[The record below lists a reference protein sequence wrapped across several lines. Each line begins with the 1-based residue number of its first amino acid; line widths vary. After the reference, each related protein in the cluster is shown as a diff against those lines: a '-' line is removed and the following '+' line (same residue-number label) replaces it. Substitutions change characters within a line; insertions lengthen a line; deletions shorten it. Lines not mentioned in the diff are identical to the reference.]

1 MEVKVLGR
9 SGLMVST
16 LGFGAWAIG
25 GTDWGPVDDDE
36 SSEAIVTALGEGIT
50 LFDTA
55 DFYGFGHSETVLG
68 RALAPHRKEVVFA
81 TKGGLRWDGA
91 GDNVRRDASPQW
103 LKAACEASLRRLH
116 TDHIDLY
123 QLHWPDPNVPVAES
137 VGALQRLREEGKIRH
152 VGVCN
157 LSVAELQAALTTGP
171 VASLQPLYNLFER
184 GVETEILPFCQD
196 HGLGVLTYSPLAMGL
211 LTGKYVQEQ
220 VFSEGDVRG
229 WFPAFRG
236 DTFRKHLNTV
246 ERLRP
251 VASGQGKSLAQLAI
265 QWVLSHPA
273 VTSALVGAR
282 NPEQVR
288 ENARGAGWSITPSA
302 LNRIRTLLER
312 VDG

>member
-25 GTDWGPVDDDE
+25 GTDWGPVDDEE

-55 DFYGFGHSETVLG
+55 DFYGFGHSETVVG
-68 RALAPHRKEVVFA
+68 RTLATHRKEVVIA

-91 GDNVRRDASPQW
+91 GDNVRRDASPHW

-116 TDHIDLY
+116 TDYIDLY

-137 VGALQRLREEGKIRH
+137 VGTLQRLREEGKIRH

-157 LSVAELQAALTTGP
+157 LSVAELQSALSTGP
-171 VASLQPLYNLFER
+171 ITSLQPQYNLLER
-184 GVETEILPFCQD
+184 GAEKELLPFCQD

-236 DTFRKHLNTV
+236 ETFRKHLHTV
-246 ERLRP
+246 DQLRP
-251 VASGQGKSLAQLAI
+251 IASGQGKSLAQLAI

-282 NPEQVR
+282 NPDQVR
-288 ENARGAGWSITPSA
+288 ENARGAGWSITPAGLS
-302 LNRIRTLLER
+302 RIRSLLER